1 MDLEFKNINEDEFYN
16 MSMLFTMFSD
26 STRLKILSALFDGE
40 CCVKEIADKLS
51 MTHSAISHQLSTLKK
66 MRLVKS
72 KKRGKSVFYTLS
84 DDHIKSIF
92 HMAYEHVNE

>member
-1 MDLEFKNINEDEFYN
+1 MELEYKNINEDEFNN

-26 STRLKILSALFDGE
+26 STRLKILSVLFDGE
-40 CCVKEIADKLS
+40 CCVKDVADKLG

-66 MRLVKS
+66 TRLVKS
-72 KKRGKSVFYTLS
+72 TKKGKSVFYMLS

-92 HMAYEHVNE
+92 HMAYDHVNE